1 MNQNN
6 LSIDLFQSI
15 ESNGTFTFREN
26 VEKAIATATSIV
38 VQNVH
43 VSTSYIT
50 SVPAWYD
57 ISTKKL
63 YTAVSGEHYY
73 AVNGYVLTYT

>member
-6 LSIDLFQSI
+6 LSIDLFSSI
-15 ESNGTFTFREN
+15 ELNGVFTFREN
-26 VEKAIATATSIV
+26 VEKAIATATSIT

-43 VSTSYIT
+43 VSTSYLT
-50 SVPAWYD
+50 SVPAWYN

-63 YTAVSGEHYY
+63 YTAISGEHYY
-73 AVNGYVLTYT
+73 AVNGKTLTYT

>member
-1 MNQNN
+1 MNHNN
-6 LSIDLFQSI
+6 LSIDLFNAD
-15 ESNGTFTFREN
+15 ELNGVFTFREN

-43 VSTSYIT
+43 VSSAYIT
-50 SVPAWYD
+50 AVPAWYD
-57 ISTKKL
+57 LTNKKL
-63 YTAVSGEHYY
+63 FTSVSGEHYY

>member
-1 MNQNN
+1 MNHND
-6 LSIDLFQSI
+6 LSIDLFSAT
-15 ESNGTFTFREN
+15 ELNGVFTFREN

-43 VSTSYIT
+43 MPGAYIT
-50 SVPAWYD
+50 AVPAWYD
-57 ISTKKL
+57 ITTKKL

-73 AVNGYVLTYT
+73 AVNGYTLTYT

>member
-1 MNQNN
+1 MGQNN
-6 LSIDLFQSI
+6 LSIDLFNSI
-15 ESNGTFTFREN
+15 ELNGVFTFREN
-26 VEKAIATATSIV
+26 VEKAIATATSIT

-50 SVPAWYD
+50 AVPAWYD

-73 AVNGYVLTYT
+73 AVNGMVLTYT